1 MLNRILLVVVGTL
14 LLVVLWNTW
23 TVRQLTAE
31 VAALQ
36 QGASIPQE
44 LADSKASASGWEK
57 RERIAMKQTG
67 NSASRSQAMKGQV
80 GDSVGAIDLEN
91 PDVRDAITQLV
102 QEDAEARKME
112 KREQGM
118 AMYMESVNDEIEAFA
133 DEFSLDETT
142 KGKVMREVERRS
154 QAFAAVKNDVQDGQL
169 SWFEAR
175 GEFRAIKEEGE
186 ANLRGLLG
194 DEQYEE
200 LSGRLW
206 GGWGRGK

>member
-1 MLNRILLVVVGTL
+1 MLNRILLVVVGAL
-14 LLVVLWNTW
+14 LLAVLWNTW
-23 TVRQLTAE
+23 TVRQLSVE
-31 VAALQ
+31 VASLREGAVAQQALEVDGTQ
-36 QGASIPQE
+36 TASPRWQ
-44 LADSKASASGWEK
+44 KA
-57 RERIAMKQTG
+57 ERIAMKSDGGPRTQV
-67 NSASRSQAMKGQV
+67 MKGQ
-80 GDSVGAIDLEN
+80 AAETIDLED
-91 PDVRDAITQLV
+91 PDVREAITQLV
-102 QEDAEARKME
+102 QEDAEARKIE

-133 DEFSLDETT
+133 DEFNLDSST
-142 KGKVMREVERRS
+142 KSRVMREVERRS

-186 ANLRGLLG
+186 VNLRGILG

>member
-1 MLNRILLVVVGTL
+1 MLNRILLVVVGAL
-14 LLVVLWNTW
+14 LLTVLWNTW
-23 TVRQLTAE
+23 TVQQLSAE
-31 VAALQ
+31 VASLREGAVAQ
-36 QGASIPQE
+36 QAVKADGTQTASPRWQKTE
-44 LADSKASASGWEK
+44 Q
-57 RERIAMKQTG
+57 IAMKSDGGPRT
-67 NSASRSQAMKGQV
+67 QAMKGQA
-80 GDSVGAIDLEN
+80 SEAIDLEN

-133 DEFSLDETT
+133 DEFNLDNST
-142 KGKVMREVERRS
+142 KGRVMREVERRS

-186 ANLRGLLG
+186 SNLRGILG